1 MNVVIKDTGGITVD
15 RKEIIKAL
23 EEHLSAKAKYLGPPS
38 FAYEIEASGETYTL
52 DREGAI
58 RNSRGEV
65 VSLDKIL
72 NEVDEPSRQESL
84 GICGVEVSLLFEG
97 HTGASLRNLVNMLS
111 SKQRLIARAFNLR
124 DLFIAEDLAEKLSQR
139 EIASIEDFKE
149 ALHEA
154 GGDSCPGISFDFENG
169 MVVFRLML
177 ENPER
182 EKVEAFTVLMDFVN
196 KNSKALKHASFKPAQ
211 DDNPKYAFRT
221 WLIRLGMNGSGYK
234 AIRKTLLANLE
245 GSGAFR
251 TAGERDE

>member
-1 MNVVIKDTGGITVD
+1 MN
-15 RKEIIKAL
+15 RKEIVKAL
-23 EEHLSAKAKYLGPPS
+23 EEHLSVKAKYLGPPS
-38 FAYEIEASGETYTL
+38 FAYEIEVSGESYTL

-58 RNSRGEV
+58 QNSRGEE

-72 NEVDEPSRQESL
+72 NEKAEAAEQESH
-84 GICGVEVSLLFEG
+84 GISGVEVALLLEE
-97 HTGASLRNLVNMLS
+97 HTGASLRNLVNKLS

-124 DLFIAEDLAEKLSQR
+124 ELLIAEGLAEKLSQR
-139 EIASIEDFKE
+139 EIVSIEDFKE

-182 EKVEAFTVLMDFVN
+182 EKVEAFTVLMDFIN
-196 KNSKALKHASFKPAQ
+196 KNAKALKHASFKVAQ
-211 DDNPKYAFRT
+211 EDNPKYALRT
-221 WLIRLGMNGSGYK
+221 WLIRLGMNGSKYK
-234 AIRKTLLANLE
+234 GIRKTLLANLE

-251 TAGERDE
+251 TEGGRYE